1 VLSAA
6 AAWAQPTLRLPLQ
19 CRLGSDPWRDCTMT
33 IQRAG
38 EHWWLDV
45 GQQRLE
51 FRSDGRGQISLME
64 PTGVRRVVS
73 PRWAEPQALCWDGVC
88 AKGEFPLD

>member
-1 VLSAA
+1 
-6 AAWAQPTLRLPLQ
+6 
-19 CRLGSDPWRDCTMT
+19 MT

-51 FRSDGRGQISLME
+51 FRSDGRGQISLIE

-73 PRWAEPQALCWDGVC
+73 PRWAELGRTPGPLLGWGLRQGRISAGLSLTRTRPSQSAQA
-88 AKGEFPLD
+88 ASN